1 MSIDPG
7 TLLAILMMASVTYF
21 TRLIGFLLASRL
33 AFKGRAKAAFDA
45 IPPAVLFALIA
56 PMALT
61 HGWPET
67 IAALSA
73 GVAAARLP
81 LLGVI
86 AVGVGMVVVLR
97 AIWPI

>member
-1 MSIDPG
+1 MSVDSG
-7 TLLAILMMASVTYF
+7 TLLAIVMMSAVTYF
-21 TRLIGFLLASRL
+21 TRLAGFLLASRL
-33 AFKGRAKAAFDA
+33 TLRGRAKAAIDA

-67 IAALSA
+67 LAA
-73 GVAAARLP
+73 VAAGLAATRLP

-86 AVGVGMVVVLR
+86 AVGVAAVVVLR
-97 AIWPI
+97 ALL

>member
-1 MSIDPG
+1 MNVDPG
-7 TLLAILMMASVTYF
+7 TLLAIVMMSAVTYF
-21 TRLIGFLLASRL
+21 TRLAGFLLASRL
-33 AFKGRAKAAFDA
+33 TLRGRARAAIDA

-67 IAALSA
+67 LAAVAA
-73 GVAAARLP
+73 GIAAARLP

-86 AVGVGMVVVLR
+86 AVGVAAVVVLR
-97 AIWPI
+97 ALL

>member
-1 MSIDPG
+1 MSVDPG
-7 TLLAILMMASVTYF
+7 TLLAILMMSMVTYF
-21 TRLIGFLLASRL
+21 TRLAGFLLASRL
-33 AFKGRAKAAFDA
+33 TLRGRAKAAIDA

-67 IAALSA
+67 LAA
-73 GVAAARLP
+73 VAAGLAATRLP

-86 AVGVGMVVVLR
+86 AVGVAAVVALR
-97 AIWPI
+97 AVL